1 MLIMVA
7 NSDLDG
13 NASND
18 SDVSA
23 VLRGATATFLRFPV
37 AVTN

>member
-13 NASND
+13 NAFND
-18 SDVSA
+18 FDLSA
-23 VLRGATATFLRFPV
+23 VLRGARATFLRFR
-37 AVTN
+37 AGVTN